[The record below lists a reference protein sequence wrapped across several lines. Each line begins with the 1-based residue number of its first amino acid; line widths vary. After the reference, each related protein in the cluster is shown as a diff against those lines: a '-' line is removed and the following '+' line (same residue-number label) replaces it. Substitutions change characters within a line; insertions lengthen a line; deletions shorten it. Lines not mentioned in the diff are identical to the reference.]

1 MTSTDFVGD
10 FLTHIRNA
18 SRARKEKVTTRTSRL
33 TLRLA
38 EILKQEGFIDQF
50 KPFNEGNKNFVRIH
64 LKYLGGKKQPAIQ
77 GIRRVSKPGRRV
89 YVGSEEIP
97 RVVGGFGVSVVS
109 TSKGIMVDREAR
121 KVRVGGELICK
132 VW

>member
-1 MTSTDFVGD
+1 MTSTDFIGD

-18 SRARKEKVTTRTSRL
+18 SRARKEKVTTRTSGL

-50 KPFNEGNKNFVRIH
+50 KPFSEGNKNFVRIH
-64 LKYLGGKKQPAIQ
+64 LRYLRGKQPAIQ
-77 GIRRVSKPGRRV
+77 GIRRVSTPGRRV

-97 RVVGGFGVSVVS
+97 RVVGGLGVSVVS
-109 TSKGIMVDREAR
+109 TSKGVLVDREAR
-121 KVRVGGELICK
+121 KARAGGELICK

>member
-18 SRARKEKVTTRTSRL
+18 SRARKEKVTTRTSGL

-50 KPFNEGNKNFVRIH
+50 KPFSEGNKNFVRIH
-64 LKYLGGKKQPAIQ
+64 LRYLRGKQPAIQ
-77 GIRRVSKPGRRV
+77 GIRRVSTPGRRV

-97 RVVGGFGVSVVS
+97 RVVGGLGVSVVS
-109 TSKGIMVDREAR
+109 TSKGVLVDREAR
-121 KVRVGGELICK
+121 KARAGGELICK

>member
-1 MTSTDFVGD
+1 MTSTDFIGD

-18 SRARKEKVTTRTSRL
+18 SRARKAKVTTQTSRL

-38 EILKQEGFIDQF
+38 EILKQEGFIDSF
-50 KPFNEGNKNFVRIH
+50 KPFNEGNKNFVRVH
-64 LKYLGGKKQPAIQ
+64 LKYLKGKQPAIQ
-77 GIRRVSKPGRRV
+77 GIRRVSRPGRRI

-97 RVVGGFGVSVVS
+97 RVVGGLGISVVS
-109 TSKGIMVDREAR
+109 TSQGILVDREAR